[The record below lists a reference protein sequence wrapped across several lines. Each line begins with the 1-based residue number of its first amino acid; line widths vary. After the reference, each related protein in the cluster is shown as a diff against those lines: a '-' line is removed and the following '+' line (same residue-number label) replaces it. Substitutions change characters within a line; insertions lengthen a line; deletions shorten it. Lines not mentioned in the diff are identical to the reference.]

1 MFQVWR
7 CRKWASHSTVPA
19 PNICNGTQGKWIISS
34 SLEQQN
40 APATKFYLNLSVCV
54 CVCSVTQSCLT
65 LWNSRDWPAWL
76 LCPWDSP
83 GKKKKKNW
91 NGLPCPPPGD
101 LPNPGLN
108 PGFWHLLHSQT
119 DSLQLCHLRSSKFET
134 LRLISKLGFFNNL
147 TYLFMIGNFQC
158 QLGWAKGYLNR
169 W

>member
-54 CVCSVTQSCLT
+54 CVLSHSVMSDSLELQGLACLAP
-65 LWNSRDWPAWL
+65 LSMGFSRQ
-76 LCPWDSP
+76 
-83 GKKKKKNW
+83 KKKKNW